1 LVSQF
6 GNVIPDL
13 THIRVVMNLIAIFA
27 KQYQKIG
34 TTPLIVRAAPIEIPS
49 GVRVA
54 KSDQATKNRV
64 K

>member
-1 LVSQF
+1 VSQF
-6 GNVIPDL
+6 GIVIPDL
-13 THIRVVMNLIAIFA
+13 THIRIVMDLIAILA

-34 TTPLIVRAAPIEIPS
+34 TTPLLGRAAPIDIPS
-49 GVRVA
+49 GVRVT